1 MKTSLERWLFGALLL
16 VILAMGATNIYIAD
30 VNQRQAHTI
39 RQLMGWELG
48 PDATPQPPKAII
60 PPPVLPEPPSQ
71 RPENTYYDWRRLQ
84 RTI

>member
-16 VILAMGATNIYIAD
+16 VILVMGATNIYIAD

-39 RQLMGWELG
+39 RQLMGWENG
-48 PDATPQPPKAII
+48 PDATPRPLPMPQAAPSTSA
-60 PPPVLPEPPSQ
+60 PEPQDHSTFDRKRQ
-71 RPENTYYDWRRLQ
+71 S